1 MSYIVKE
8 DLLEELGI
16 STDCSTCPRYA
27 GECRGHLSWLCG
39 KIDRM
44 PTHDV
49 VRCKDCK
56 RSSDEYKTKDGVW
69 KTDDNHLFC
78 KMTNHLMRIGDF
90 CSWGERREDEA
101 D

>member
-44 PTHDV
+44 PTLEV
-49 VRCKDCK
+49 VRCKECK
-56 RSSDEYKTKDGVW
+56 WQKEIYGYYRCLWWQKLTGPEV
-69 KTDDNHLFC
+69 
-78 KMTNHLMRIGDF
+78 F
-90 CSWGERREDEA
+90 CSIGERREDV
-101 D
+101 

>member
-16 STDCSTCPRYA
+16 STDCSTCPRYD

-56 RSSDEYKTKDGVW
+56 HRDPEDHKCDSGALERAGCIFPVQ
-69 KTDDNHLFC
+69 DDYFC
-78 KMTNHLMRIGDF
+78 A
-90 CSWGERREDEA
+90 WGERREDG
-101 D
+101 